1 MALFDFDVLAQD
13 PNTAARRGCFHTAHG
28 DIQTPIFMPVGTAAT
43 VKAVTVPQLEQ
54 LGAQI
59 ILNNSYHLYLRPG
72 ADVVQQAG
80 GLHSF
85 QNWRHPILTDS
96 GGFQIFSLAKTLKLD
111 PDGVDFTSIV
121 DGSHHRWTPESNMAL
136 QEALGADIA
145 MQLDQC
151 TPYPATKEFVAK
163 AVELSANWAQRCK
176 DAHSRPDQ
184 ALFGIVQG
192 GVFLDLRL
200 ESVER
205 LEAIG
210 GFPGYGIGGY
220 SVGEPHE
227 IMFETLGS
235 VARALPAHKPRYLMG
250 VGNPSTLVHAVAE
263 GVDMFDCVLPTRT
276 ARMGTA
282 FSSTGR
288 MNLRNACY
296 TRDYGPLDE
305 QCSCPVCQHYSRA
318 YIRHLVNTKEILG
331 STLLSLHNI
340 HYLLD
345 LMSRARAAIEAGEYA
360 DFVRRWD
367 ASPASDDY

>member
-121 DGSHHRWTPESNMAL
+121 DGSHHRWTPETNMAL
-136 QEALGADIA
+136 QEVLGADIA

-220 SVGEPHE
+220 SVGEPHV

-345 LMSRARAAIEAGEYA
+345 LM
-360 DFVRRWD
+360 
-367 ASPASDDY
+367 

>member
-1 MALFDFDVLAQD
+1 MALFDFDILATD

-72 ADVVQQAG
+72 ADVVRQAG
-80 GLHSF
+80 GLHRF
-85 QNWRHPILTDS
+85 QNWQHPILTDS

-111 PDGVDFTSIV
+111 PDGVNFTSII
-121 DGSHHRWTPESNMAL
+121 DGSHHRWTPESNMEL

-151 TPYPATKEFVAK
+151 TPYPADKDFVAR
-163 AVELSANWAQRCK
+163 AVELSVSWAQRCK

-227 IMFETLGS
+227 LMFETLGT
-235 VARALPAHKPRYLMG
+235 VAQTLPAHKPRYLMG
-250 VGNPSTLVHAVAE
+250 VGNPSTLVHAVE
-263 GVDMFDCVLPTRT
+263 QGVDMFDCVLPTRT

-296 TRDYGPLDE
+296 TRDFGPLDE

-367 ASPASDDY
+367 ASPAANDY

>member
-85 QNWRHPILTDS
+85 QNRRHPILTDS
-96 GGFQIFSLAKTLKLD
+96 GGVQIFSLAKTLKLD

-235 VARALPAHKPRYLMG
+235 GARALPAHKPRYLMG

-276 ARMGTA
+276 ARMGIA